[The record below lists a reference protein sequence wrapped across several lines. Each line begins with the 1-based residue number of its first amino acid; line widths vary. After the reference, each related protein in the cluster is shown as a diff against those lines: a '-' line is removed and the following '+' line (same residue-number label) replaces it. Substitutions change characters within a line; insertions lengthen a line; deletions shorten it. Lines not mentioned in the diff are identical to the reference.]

1 MNAVTMIIQAKRT
14 SKTTTRQKNTVQLI
28 THNNFLFISV
38 GKTISLPFA
47 HLTILFLI
55 QSLLL
60 STIVGNTTQTSSAKS
75 QQSPIPKTALPTS
88 RHLKSTHS
96 LHFFFPRNFNS
107 PHPLPHFQETDQA
120 PNGNDLG
127 HYINSYMKCNSQ

>member
-38 GKTISLPFA
+38 GKTISFAFA

-96 LHFFFPRNFNS
+96 LHFFS
-107 PHPLPHFQETDQA
+107 PAISTA
-120 PNGNDLG
+120 PTPSPTSKKLTKPQMG
-127 HYINSYMKCNSQ
+127 MT